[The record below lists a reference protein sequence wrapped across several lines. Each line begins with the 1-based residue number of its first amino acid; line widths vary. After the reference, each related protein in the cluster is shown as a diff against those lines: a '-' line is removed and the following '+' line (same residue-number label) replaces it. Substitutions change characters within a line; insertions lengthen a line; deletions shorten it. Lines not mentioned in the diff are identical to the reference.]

1 MKGGEVYLEQ
11 AAVMKDSSN
20 VWWEQ
25 EAHLSC
31 GCGYIGV
38 WFEMTSCFCVEG
50 PWDFYDIV
58 SFSNFLPTLLSIP
71 SSGQPVNVVVQV
83 RPPCPPTLH
92 PPPLPPLLVPHILLL
107 LFVQAVLLP
116 SSGQCE
122 RHAGQTGR
130 GLRPCFCSDG
140 QSRVDKL
147 PQKGRGVPVLLR
159 CSRPWRKRE
168 KKKTNNFKSNI
179 KVPCTITGDRV
190 TCSSY
195 RLKPRNFPFFSS
207 SLSCK
212 SVLDDVKTS
221 VFT

>member
-92 PPPLPPLLVPHILLL
+92 PPTPPPSPRASHSSPFICTSRLAPFIWTMWATRWSDGTWTAALFLLWWTESCWQAAAERQRSACAFEVQQTLKEKRKEKNKQFQEQHQGPLHNYWRPRDVLLISIKAQEFSL
-107 LFVQAVLLP
+107 LF
-116 SSGQCE
+116 
-122 RHAGQTGR
+122 
-130 GLRPCFCSDG
+130 
-140 QSRVDKL
+140 
-147 PQKGRGVPVLLR
+147 
-159 CSRPWRKRE
+159 
-168 KKKTNNFKSNI
+168 
-179 KVPCTITGDRV
+179 
-190 TCSSY
+190 
-195 RLKPRNFPFFSS
+195 FFS
-207 SLSCK
+207 L
-212 SVLDDVKTS
+212 L
-221 VFT
+221 